1 MGSIKVWDGTAWQTA
16 SAQGPAGPGYPPG
29 GTTGQILAKRSAT
42 DFDTLWTA
50 PPSSLPIGGTTGQVL
65 GKKSNTDFDVQWQA
79 AGTPGA
85 HAATHITGGSD
96 PITGRLPIMV
106 GTSEVI
112 VGATASPTNTA
123 GYTTALGANAL
134 AVQQAAANSNT
145 AVGFNSLS
153 ALTTGYSNT
162 TVGRGA
168 GNTVTTGAYNT
179 LIGQTANAGAATN
192 WATAIGVNAV
202 ASGENAIAI
211 GANATASASG
221 SGAIGRDSTGAGASS
236 TAPDQIY
243 VGTGRQSGLFPGKL
257 FINHG
262 TNWLQ
267 LNMQHGAAA
276 FTTDAGAFFYPSWPS
291 AFASAPRVFI
301 QNVDGAAPTI
311 TAVNS
316 ITTTYAQCR
325 AWSYGGLLV
334 NTTVYQAWLAIGDKP

>member
-1 MGSIKVWDGTAWQTA
+1 VGSLKVWDGSGWQIV
-16 SAQGPAGPGYPPG
+16 SQQGPTGPPG
-29 GTTGQILAKRSAT
+29 
-42 DFDTLWTA
+42 A
-50 PPSSLPIGGTTGQVL
+50 PL
-65 GKKSNTDFDVQWQA
+65 
-79 AGTPGA
+79 A
-85 HAATHITGGSD
+85 HAATHYTGGTD
-96 PITGRLPIMV
+96 PITGRLPLIV

-123 GYTTALGANAL
+123 GYTTAVGANAL
-134 AVQQAAANSNT
+134 ASQQAAANSNT
-145 AVGFNSLS
+145 AVGFNSQS

-162 TVGRGA
+162 TLGRGA
-168 GNTVTTGAYNT
+168 GNTITTGACNT
-179 LIGQTANAGAATN
+179 LVGQTAGTNAATN
-192 WATAIGVNAV
+192 YATAIGVNAV
-202 ASGENAIAI
+202 ASGENSIAI
-211 GANATASASG
+211 GANASATASG
-221 SGAIGRDSTGAGASS
+221 SAAIGRDSTGAGASS

-243 VGTGRQSGLFPGKL
+243 LGTGRQSALVPGKL

-291 AFASAPRVFI
+291 SFASTPRVFI
-301 QNVDGAAPTI
+301 QNVDGTAPTI